1 MTTAAVEIA
10 TASSSAAAV
19 ARTRSNLT
27 ARPRSLELKRSILA
41 RNAAFC
47 DLRGLLRAAALRFA
61 WFIYSARRCSRSL
74 RPLDVRGVHIICS
87 RAEFFFSTRVFAAR
101 TTRLFYSNVIDF
113 GPFGGLP
120 PSHGFTPAQFVFARL
135 ERSFYRSEPRQE
147 SLTNAT
153 NAPTTQMSATND
165 ASQSEDSAN
174 SLIDRSSAAASTK
187 KRDAPSATSEDDAAP
202 ASDAASDAPT
212 ASRDAKRR
220 RVEDPDEST
229 TES

>member
-1 MTTAAVEIA
+1 MRCCTAARVGSRARAFSEICWRAQPCCFCSSCCASTLVLLPSVTTAAVEIA

-61 WFIYSARRCSRSL
+61 WFIYSALRCSRSL

-87 RAEFFFSTRVFAAR
+87 QAEFFFSARVFVAR
-101 TTRLFYSNVIDF
+101 TTRLYYYHVIDF

-120 PSHGFTPAQFVFARL
+120 PSHGFTPAQFGFCSAR
-135 ERSFYRSEPRQE
+135 
-147 SLTNAT
+147 A
-153 NAPTTQMSATND
+153 
-165 ASQSEDSAN
+165 
-174 SLIDRSSAAASTK
+174 LIL
-187 KRDAPSATSEDDAAP
+187 
-202 ASDAASDAPT
+202 
-212 ASRDAKRR
+212 
-220 RVEDPDEST
+220 
-229 TES
+229 